1 MKTHAPPSPMFQK
14 GSDYF
19 SLIRLSIFKFILKNL
34 GDFFTAKN
42 KLEVYTKIQIMNI
55 FEVDEVQ
62 SLLTLKLKLTLTWID
77 VRHKYFDLDKNSDMN
92 TLSVSEV
99 EEIWTPDIGFINTK
113 NSHRVNFKND
123 SSVVAIE
130 IIKGIP
136 FWKFKVFALIHEG
149 KSFQTTVL

>member
-1 MKTHAPPSPMFQK
+1 MECQFIEVIQPYMKTHAPPSPMFQK

-77 VRHKYFDLDKNSDMN
+77 VRHNLGTS
-92 TLSVSEV
+92 TL
-99 EEIWTPDIGFINTK
+99 IWI
-113 NSHRVNFKND
+113 R
-123 SSVVAIE
+123 
-130 IIKGIP
+130 
-136 FWKFKVFALIHEG
+136 
-149 KSFQTTVL
+149 TVI